1 MSRPDPGRPP
11 SARAGATG
19 APTSVWAVPGMLA
32 LAAVAFTGFSGYAAL
47 LPAAPLYVVREGSA
61 DAAGA
66 GAVNFVLLGA
76 TVATQF
82 AVPWL
87 IRRLGW
93 GLVLAAGMVLLGLPS
108 LLHGLTAALVP
119 TLVLSAVRG
128 VGFGIL
134 TVAASAA
141 AVLLVEPTRRGAA
154 VGAYS
159 LALSVPNVLLMPTGG
174 WIGETLG
181 FWPVFL
187 LGAVPL
193 LGIPA
198 CYALA
203 PHLPERSTH
212 APDHP
217 ETARTSAPP
226 AGRSTYLRLVPP
238 SLVLLTVTLAGGAII
253 TFAPQLVAVPWLS
266 AAGLFAFGLTSTL
279 TRWRVGAFS
288 DRVGVD
294 RLLWPFVVLIVV
306 GLAALA
312 WLVRTPVGTGQ
323 LAAWLAACAL
333 VGISYG
339 ALQNLTMLQAFAAA
353 GPRRVGA
360 ASAVWNAGFDTG
372 TGSGALLVGA
382 VAVASGFGAG
392 MALTAVL
399 CLLTLPYAVRVA
411 VTRR

>member
-1 MSRPDPGRPP
+1 MI
-11 SARAGATG
+11 
-19 APTSVWAVPGMLA
+19 A
-32 LAAVAFTGFSGYAAL
+32 LAVVAFTGFSGYAAL
-47 LPAAPLYVVREGSA
+47 LPAAPLWVVREGTS
-61 DAAGA
+61 DSAGA

-93 GLVLAAGMVLLGLPS
+93 GPVLAAGMVLLGLPS
-108 LLHGLTAALVP
+108 LLHGLTADLAP
-119 TLVLSAVRG
+119 TLALSAVRG

-141 AVLLVEPTRRGAA
+141 AVLLVEPRRRGAA

-159 LALSVPNVLLMPTGG
+159 LALSVPNVLLMPSGG
-174 WIGETLG
+174 WIGDTWG

-198 CYALA
+198 CFALSR
-203 PHLPERSTH
+203 HLPERSTQ
-212 APDHP
+212 APDLP
-217 ETARTSAPP
+217 SGTP
-226 AGRSTYLRLVPP
+226 AGRTTYLRLIPP
-238 SLVLLTVTLAGGAII
+238 SLILLTVTLAGGGII

-266 AAGLFAFGLTSTL
+266 AVGLFAFGLAATL
-279 TRWRVGAFS
+279 TRWRIGAFS

-294 RLLWPFVVLIVV
+294 RLLWPFVILIVL
-306 GLAALA
+306 GLSALA
-312 WLVRTPVGTGQ
+312 WVVRTPVGTAQ
-323 LAAWLAACAL
+323 VAAWVATCAV

-339 ALQNLTMLQAFAAA
+339 ALQSLTMLQAFAAA

-360 ASAVWNAGFDTG
+360 ASAVWNAGFDAGTG
-372 TGSGALLVGA
+372 TGALLVGA
-382 VAVASGFGAG
+382 VALGAGFGPA
-392 MALTAVL
+392 MALTAAL
-399 CLLTLPYAVRVA
+399 CLLTLPWAIRSA
-411 VTRR
+411 LRAR

>member
-1 MSRPDPGRPP
+1 MTRPEPGQPASVRGGSPDLP
-11 SARAGATG
+11 HG
-19 APTSVWAVPGMLA
+19 SVWSAPGMIA
-32 LAAVAFTGFSGYAAL
+32 LAFVAFTGFSGYAAL

-61 DAAGA
+61 DSAGA

-87 IRRLGW
+87 IRRFGW
-93 GLVLAAGMVLLGLPS
+93 GPVLAAGMVLMGVPS
-108 LLHGLTAALVP
+108 LLHPLTVDLAP
-119 TLVLSAVRG
+119 TLGLSAVRG

-134 TVAASAA
+134 TVAGSAA
-141 AVLLVEPTRRGAA
+141 AVLLVDPRRRGAA

-159 LALSVPNVLLMPTGG
+159 LALSVPNVLLMPSGG
-174 WIGETLG
+174 WIGDTWG

-198 CYALA
+198 CFALG

-212 APDHP
+212 APDEP
-217 ETARTSAPP
+217 DTPDAP

-238 SLVLLTVTLAGGAII
+238 SLILLTVTLAGGAII
-253 TFAPQLVAVPWLS
+253 TFAPQMVAVPWLS
-266 AAGLFAFGLTSTL
+266 ALGLFAFGLTSTL
-279 TRWRVGAFS
+279 TRWWIGAFS

-294 RLLWPFVVLIVV
+294 KLLWPFVLLIVL
-306 GLAALA
+306 GLLGVA
-312 WLVRTPVGTGQ
+312 WVVRTPVGMGH
-323 LAAWLAACAL
+323 LVLWAAACGI
-333 VGISYG
+333 VGLGYG

-382 VAVASGFGAG
+382 VALATGFGPA

-399 CLLTLPYAVRVA
+399 CLLALPAALRSGF
-411 VTRR
+411 RQR

>member
-1 MSRPDPGRPP
+1 MSRPDPGLPA
-11 SARAGATG
+11 SARGG
-19 APTSVWAVPGMLA
+19 SPGLPRPSVWAVPGMIA
-32 LAAVAFTGFSGYAAL
+32 LAVVAVTGFSGYAAL
-47 LPAAPLYVVREGSA
+47 LPAAPLYVVREGSSGS
-61 DAAGA
+61 AGA

-87 IRRLGW
+87 IRRYGW
-93 GLVLAAGMVLLGLPS
+93 GPVLAAGMVLLGLPS
-108 LLHGLTAALVP
+108 LLHGLTAALAP
-119 TLVLSAVRG
+119 TLALSAVRG

-134 TVAASAA
+134 TVAGSAA
-141 AVLLVEPTRRGAA
+141 AVLLVDPRRRGAA

-159 LALSVPNVLLMPTGG
+159 LALSVPNVLLMPSGG
-174 WIGETLG
+174 WIGDTWG

-198 CYALA
+198 CFVLA
-203 PHLPERSTH
+203 RHLPARSTH

-217 ETARTSAPP
+217 ETPGAPV
-226 AGRSTYLRLVPP
+226 GRATYLRLIPP
-238 SLVLLTVTLAGGAII
+238 SLILLTVTLAGGAII
-253 TFAPQLVAVPWLS
+253 TFAPQLVAVPWLA
-266 AAGLFAFGLTSTL
+266 AAGLFAFGLTSTI
-279 TRWRVGAFS
+279 TRWRIGAFS

-294 RLLWPFVVLIVV
+294 RLLWPFVVLIVL

-312 WLVRTPVGTGQ
+312 WAVGSPVGTERMWV
-323 LAAWLAACAL
+323 WLAACAV

-372 TGSGALLVGA
+372 TGSGALLVGS
-382 VAVASGFGAG
+382 VALVAGFGPA

-399 CLLTLPYAVRVA
+399 CLLALPAAVRSARV
-411 VTRR
+411 RR

>member
-1 MSRPDPGRPP
+1 MSRPDPGLPA
-11 SARAGATG
+11 SARGG
-19 APTSVWAVPGMLA
+19 SPDLPRTSIWAVPGMLA
-32 LAAVAFTGFSGYAAL
+32 LAVVAFTGFSGYAAL

-61 DAAGA
+61 DSAGA

-87 IRRLGW
+87 IRRFGW
-93 GLVLAAGMVLLGLPS
+93 APVLAAGMVLLGLPS
-108 LLHGLTAALVP
+108 LLHGLTADLAP
-119 TLVLSAVRG
+119 TLALSAVRG

-134 TVAASAA
+134 TVAGSAA
-141 AVLLVEPTRRGAA
+141 TVLLVDPRRRGAA

-159 LALSVPNVLLMPTGG
+159 LALSVPNVLLMPSGG
-174 WIGETLG
+174 WIGDTWG

-198 CYALA
+198 CFALGT
-203 PHLPERSTH
+203 HLPERSTQ

-217 ETARTSAPP
+217 DTPDAPV
-226 AGRSTYLRLVPP
+226 GRATYLRLVPP
-238 SLVLLTVTLAGGAII
+238 SLILLTVTLAGGAII

-266 AAGLFAFGLTSTL
+266 AAGLFAFGLTSTI
-279 TRWRVGAFS
+279 TRWRIGSFT

-294 RLLWPFVVLIVV
+294 RLLWPFVVLVML
-306 GLAALA
+306 GLSALA
-312 WLVRTPVGTGQ
+312 WLVRTPVGTEQ
-323 LAAWLAACAL
+323 LWAWIAACAV

-372 TGSGALLVGA
+372 TGSGALIVGA
-382 VAVASGFGAG
+382 VALASGFGPAL
-392 MALTAVL
+392 ALTAFL
-399 CLLTLPYAVRVA
+399 CLLTLPYAVRAA
-411 VTRR
+411 VIRR